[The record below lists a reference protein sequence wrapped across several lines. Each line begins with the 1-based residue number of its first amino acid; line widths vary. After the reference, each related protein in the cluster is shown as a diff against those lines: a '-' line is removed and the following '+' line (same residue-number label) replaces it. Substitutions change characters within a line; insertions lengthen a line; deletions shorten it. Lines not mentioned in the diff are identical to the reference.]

1 MTNFVERKYNHQI
14 PSEFRNNKL
23 NKAKLSLI
31 YNGDVNSDL
40 VVGKKT
46 PSSVAMSSLPC
57 QALFGVFDDENA
69 VTIACVNDP

>member
-14 PSEFRNNKL
+14 PSEFRNNKV
-23 NKAKLSLI
+23 NKAMLSPI

-46 PSSVAMSSLPC
+46 PTLVAMSSLPC

-69 VTIACVNDP
+69 AYFASVNEP